1 MEGAGTGSSSPDAG
15 SMIAGDRSYAANQA
29 SGSLNDS
36 VVTGTSPVGAGTSPV
51 AAGTSP
57 VAAGH
62 EIEQINEVLVSGDTD
77 TVSLEEKH
85 E

>member
-51 AAGTSP
+51 AAG
-57 VAAGH
+57 H

>member
-36 VVTGTSPVGAGTSPV
+36 VVTGTSPVGAGTSP